1 MSRKP
6 ITLFEI
12 DLQPG
17 DHVYVRRYSRF
28 YSHHGIYMGNN
39 RVVHHTGLGEK
50 EKKNPS
56 VKVTGLEEFLKGST
70 LRRCNYKERLPN
82 DETLKLVREYL
93 TDGDYSLIFNNCEHF
108 ATYCATGKKKSRQVR
123 FAISSSLVIILGAM
137 SSLIIHDRKRKK
149 NN

>member
-1 MSRKP
+1 MILS
-6 ITLFEI
+6 EM

-39 RVVHHTGLGEK
+39 RVVHYTGLGEK

-56 VKVTGLEEFLKGST
+56 VKETGLEEFLKGST

-93 TDGDYSLIFNNCEHF
+93 TGEDYSLIFNNCEHF
-108 ATYCATGKKKSRQVR
+108 ATYCATGKKKSKQIR
-123 FAISSSLVIILGAM
+123 FAINSSSVVILGAI
-137 SSLIIHDRKRKK
+137 SGFIIQNRKRKK
-149 NN
+149 NK